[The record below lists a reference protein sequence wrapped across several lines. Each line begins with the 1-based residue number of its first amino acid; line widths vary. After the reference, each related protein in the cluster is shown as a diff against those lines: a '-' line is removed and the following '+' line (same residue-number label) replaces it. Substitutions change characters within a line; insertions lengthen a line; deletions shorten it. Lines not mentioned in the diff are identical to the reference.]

1 MAGIATRASRNC
13 QSEACHRIASLGR
26 LSQSAPGQAQRYH
39 ASLCAVPP
47 VAFRR
52 RSRCDKLGVLFFQKQ
67 PQAGTESKRMAKK
80 SLIAR
85 IRGVLVKYVNNI
97 QELLVYQRDLLV
109 FLETE
114 SWRAAIQ
121 KPP

>member
-1 MAGIATRASRNC
+1 
-13 QSEACHRIASLGR
+13 
-26 LSQSAPGQAQRYH
+26 
-39 ASLCAVPP
+39 
-47 VAFRR
+47 
-52 RSRCDKLGVLFFQKQ
+52 
-67 PQAGTESKRMAKK
+67 MAKK

-121 KPP
+121 KPPYDDPRRLTRFGYKVFSQSDEDGIIAEIFRRIGVDNQVFFERSEERRVGKECRSRWS

>member
-1 MAGIATRASRNC
+1 MAGIATRASRSGK
-13 QSEACHRIASLGR
+13 SEASHGIASLGR
-26 LSQSAPGQAQRYH
+26 LSQSAPGQAQRYL
-39 ASLCAVPP
+39 ASLCAGRQ

-52 RSRCDKLGVLFFQKQ
+52 KSRSDELGVLFFWKQ
-67 PQAGTESKRMAKK
+67 PQARTESKRIAKK
-80 SLIAR
+80 PLIAR

-114 SWRAAIQ
+114 S
-121 KPP
+121 